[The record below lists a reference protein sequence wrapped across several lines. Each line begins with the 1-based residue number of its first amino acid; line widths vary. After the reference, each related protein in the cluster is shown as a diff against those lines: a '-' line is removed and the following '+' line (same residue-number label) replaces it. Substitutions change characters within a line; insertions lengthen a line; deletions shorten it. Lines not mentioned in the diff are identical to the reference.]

1 MVEKQKSRS
10 MVKILT
16 GMLSLYLCLCLCVPA
31 FAVVE
36 TDEDGG
42 VWDYDHGTYTD
53 PDGNVYPITPGGVDE
68 ENENGS
74 GSGSGSGE
82 GSQNGD
88 GSITIPS
95 GTGGTGEEQKESVP
109 LTAEEWA
116 ARLAHAADVNG
127 SYTPTVYKDPAS
139 GNLYEVTVKYMGIG
153 RSMIE
158 LGGQERLVNTVD
170 LQWVTEAPEGMVL
183 AVINTP
189 RDGHAR
195 MYAGKSKKSTLI
207 KQCRMDQV
215 VRVISTGKTWT
226 LVDHDGTRGYI
237 HTGSLEF
244 FANDHTDFVPAVI
257 SVKGRTKGKDTANI
271 RSRDK
276 TARVLTDY
284 ALGTPLTVFDIVDDW
299 AEVDVCGWHC
309 RINKKFIT
317 LEKEMAMN

>member
-1 MVEKQKSRS
+1 MVRIQKTGGLGRL
-10 MVKILT
+10 LT
-16 GMLSLYLCLCLCVPA
+16 AALCIGLCFCLCTPA

-42 VWDYDHGTYTD
+42 VWDYDNGTYTA
-53 PDGNVYPITPGGVDE
+53 PDGTVYPITPGGTDE
-68 ENENGS
+68 EGE

-95 GTGGTGEEQKESVP
+95 GTGGTGEEQSEGVP

-116 ARLAHAADVNG
+116 ARLAHAADING
-127 SYTPTVYKDPAS
+127 SYTPTVYKDPTN

-158 LGGQERLVNTVD
+158 INGQERLVNTVD
-170 LQWVTEAPEGMVL
+170 LQWVTQAPEDMVL

-189 RDGHAR
+189 KNGHAR

-207 KQCRMDQV
+207 EQCRLDQV
-215 VRVISTGKTWT
+215 VRVINTGKTWT
-226 LVDHDGTRGYI
+226 LVDHNGRRGYI

-284 ALGTPLTVFDIVDDW
+284 ALGTPLTVFDIVDEW

-309 RINKKFIT
+309 RINTKFLT